1 MKKRLRRHVN
11 QGMPLWVLLC
21 FLVLTGLFANRA
33 QAQSNYLLTL
43 ELTDLSWDYPEA
55 DCNIGLSSCGGIPIF
70 AAEDAGDFGFTVDG
84 RFYQLPEDFGPN
96 TGLYS
101 ADYNLGILLQ
111 DIVWVGV
118 VPQGGTV
125 PTVNITFQAFE
136 NDCGELFYFDTGLSC
151 TVNADDSHVD
161 QVDPIVFPAAALAGS
176 PLVPGTYPNIA
187 FGPFDGG
194 DGSSYGAV
202 FTLNI
207 TEVPTAAAPC
217 DLDILEADGNGYQC
231 LGEEAATTSVTIF
244 DGAAPYRVIGS
255 GIYAIGGV
263 SYPGLANAGLA
274 TGEPLDFGLDG
285 FGLVY
290 AANPGDFNFYVR
302 EDQPWQVIVIDNNGC
317 TVAAEGVYDLP
328 EPSIASDFSSV
339 CINGPIFNLYDEA
352 IFQSPNGDPLGSWT
366 IDYDYDGT
374 NDAFLANS
382 YEFTF
387 DPNDA
392 GTGQH
397 HISYCYDIPDDL
409 TQSPYSA
416 NADAYDN
423 CDATICD
430 DMVINV
436 FPAWFSEEVT
446 FGLPV
451 STTTCAAGTGGTPG
465 LPLVLDNFT
474 AISGDFAQVEDA
486 FDPNHNITEMDY
498 FVTWT
503 GPGVFDMGITGNYFD
518 PAVAGP
524 GVHTV
529 CVEVGYPDCA
539 TNYCRT
545 ITVEST
551 FDPATALNPNFIVC
565 GNVSG
570 QAQLQGSQEVPA
582 SGSSATG
589 DVFYTLDGNVLTI
602 NMTYSGLSS
611 NATNAH
617 LHGPAAAGTNA
628 GVIAALPGFPA
639 NPGTYGTYSG
649 TITLTAAQTADFIA
663 GRTYVNLH
671 TASFTNGEIRAQLSP
686 FTGSLVCSSDEA
698 CPITINAAAAAAAFT
713 FTGNGTFTSAAA
725 GPGVAN
731 ATITIPQAQQITQY
745 ADITDITI
753 TYDYVGTAGTS
764 EGDHNGYTIVGP
776 GGVTILTVADPP
788 LGDPS
793 NDHFATQT
801 ITFEQILAAYDALT
815 PAVAGDG
822 EANFINAVKCTNPTF
837 TYNLTSNS
845 LNWSIHIGASISY
858 INKYGEMQ
866 ATIAETSQVLPDEAI
881 TFDPATLTYY
891 FNSHFVDASGEYW
904 DLGAYDEIEVCFLN
918 VGNCATLNAGGTA
931 GGTPQ
936 CAAQSCLTVQ
946 VVTGGNASLS
956 HTPLCLS
963 SFDPLHLPTAF
974 WVDGVTT
981 PGGVWTISDVNSLDG
996 ASNTGGNGVYGEFFN
1011 PASLAPGSYTV
1022 CYSLFESEG
1031 NSVIECNEPEL
1042 GADCATIIVP
1052 THYCVDFPEHVVCEN
1067 CTASGLLPI
1076 IIGTVDANGDCM
1088 PIDIDIDVV
1097 SGVTETFAVCR
1108 SDIDNNN
1115 SDGDNNT
1122 ATGINDPQNQRPTT
1136 LDAWDA
1142 YGHADS
1148 DAATAVCSDNPAT
1161 IEKVEG
1167 LYTILEN
1174 TITLPA
1180 NILVDDI
1187 VFHYNYVSTTGTAQ
1201 GDHDGW
1207 GVFFNDIPSCV
1218 GSNPV
1223 GQLVDDQGDI
1233 IGYGDN
1239 QDPDGDNHFP
1249 AGFPSDAFED
1259 RNASDAHI
1267 ASIQNII
1274 NTLPDGQCE
1283 VTFSYYYIIASNSQY
1298 WNACFNVDFEYHFAP
1313 GAEPEPAISAVFH
1326 EPSEEGN
1333 WVDLYPQWI
1342 PTNPV
1347 IQETDPVT
1355 GETSFWL
1362 NTCNL
1367 GQFDEISVV
1376 LNIQAALANECG
1388 ETTDETCFANAYS
1401 PALVVL
1407 DNDGFSCGFT
1417 TNVSPSVCQGQ
1428 TITITPDGGSLA
1440 GTYTFVDTYTWPIAD
1455 ADASTPGIQFV
1466 VPTMSPDGTTAVSG
1480 GLYTIVHSSVS
1491 PNGCSCVTSQ
1501 SVLVVEAP
1509 NAVTTGG
1516 TTTFEVCA
1524 SDLPLDLTQFV
1535 DGSSSLGGT
1544 FTASAGDIVNG
1555 QLLMTVAGGTASVTY
1570 TIGSEVSGCSDAV
1583 TFTVNTTTQALAN
1596 VLVFP
1601 QICEGTTIDLFDYL
1615 SSNTTAGGTFYVN
1628 GTAVASAAAHDWT
1641 PAAGAYEIEYMVG
1654 TGTCAASDAGVL
1666 YVNNSFTASA
1676 EYGFVCQSETDFTI
1690 DLSQYLPE
1698 GATNG
1703 GDFNLGGLP
1712 LFISEIEYNGGPQI
1726 PVGGQNL
1733 DWIEVTGQAGTD
1745 LSDYALVFYKRM
1757 GYTNDGVW
1765 NDYVNSGKMYGW
1777 INLSGTIDN
1786 EVTAS
1791 SGISYGSVAFTYA
1804 DYVDA
1809 SNPGNDVDCKGN
1821 VLTEGQAITG
1831 IADGPAAIALVWVG
1845 DQDCD
1850 ELDNDDVIQ
1859 YIGYGITASNTNSG
1873 IFSACD
1879 GPARTLVPE
1888 DINVVDAGG
1897 YSVQFTNACWVVP
1910 SVDDPEVAYATT
1922 GVGISDADSDGNG
1935 DRSTAGQL
1943 NLGLVGDTAAEG
1955 NDYGHGGADE
1965 LYFDYV
1971 APNGDVLKLNQLCA
1985 TLFVGGQI
1993 VNTAPWV
2000 NQENQVPGNGFQDGD
2015 VVRFECQTQTYT
2027 IPFNYSFSG
2036 NGTGTVCASDNAV
2049 FYLTVLQDY
2058 EENWNGSAP
2067 GIDSPTGSHTP
2078 GAHGYDVLKN
2088 GVCNGSETNL
2098 NQYIDDIVHYIQPVH
2113 YEGSFDTTKT
2123 FTFAENVKLP
2133 YFSELHYSHYGYPG
2147 AAADDHCVIYNY
2159 IDNGGTPFNT
2169 DDDEF
2174 DSWNFCEGIELSA
2187 EAGTELSCYGLVFYA
2202 PNSPNGRGLAVDVT
2216 YIGVDGMPHTTDVA
2230 NGVYMQLYGRITED
2244 EETLWSA
2251 PNGSILSVPAD
2262 NGEIDPFGHLPWYGG
2277 ANPFTGSNGNGPAN
2291 GGLYVDVNSNE
2302 RFDAADIPVPSA
2314 VAGVPSDAAN
2324 FPWEHAPECNKTNV
2338 GSRWFPVLD
2347 IPGGPGQ
2354 VAGVG
2359 LINQCNGEL
2368 VKYISW
2374 GDANG
2379 DGNSD
2384 AICNEDKEG
2393 FTLAGPFEQIT
2404 STPID
2409 TFQNAN
2415 GTLGDQRSLQ
2425 LVSSS
2430 MLGSAAPAG
2439 VSQVWVLS
2447 YNGGAFH
2454 VPGGGVLAADEELY
2468 EFGNSFGYF
2477 NCRESE
2483 TDAVAAPQSFTLNLA
2498 NSTLPNNFVIT
2509 GHTINVTIGS
2519 MDNNYSQL
2527 YTYHIGMGACEVP
2540 NNAADLDEYS
2550 NTNVVNLVP
2559 GQYCGGDFD
2568 ADYYNT
2574 DGGPLVAL
2582 DVDINPTDGIYDF
2595 LTAPFSAIC
2604 SNNPWS
2610 EGNMPSPVYMGSTV
2624 DPYGYPAFNGFDVTW
2639 GCHSEPDSH
2648 CLGCTSDPNYCND
2661 DLEFAPLQPNW
2672 VWTTTDGPAANGE
2685 LANVSNQEVKN
2696 GELQFAFDN
2705 GDAPLN
2711 PDAACFE
2718 GYCTMLAKTTYTVS
2732 DLRALLYNGNII
2744 QGYENGSIDTCR
2756 VLMPDIDSVRVTI
2769 SVHVDYEQCLPVGTF
2784 AGTGVVYND
2793 DNINYPYWSFEPDGI
2808 DAGEVWVTYDV
2819 TNAHEIETDDAT
2831 DDLACLDDDND
2842 NIRTQQ
2848 IHIIGGSSA
2857 CVTSAATTV
2866 CTANLP
2872 LNLGSLACSGG
2883 TWSGTGVNGSSF
2895 TAAPGTYTLTLTTGS
2910 GACTD
2915 AATVTVTVEQSASVN
2930 LSGIPTAVCA
2940 GASVNLPTGVTW
2952 SGEGVSG
2959 NTFNTAGLSGSK
2971 TLSYSGG
2978 GATCGTSGTVTINV
2992 TAGITASESFD
3003 AGSCTAT
3010 ITFAGGNGSYTVNGV
3025 SISGNTFPA
3034 SVTSGGMVALNVSS
3048 GACSQAFNFGPFNC
3062 CSATVNNL
3070 SISGGL
3076 DFCGTGGFTAQSDAT
3091 GGTVNYILV
3100 DAAGNFA
3107 GFSGDGS
3114 FTNVPAGSYCV
3125 WVAVSS
3131 GLDVTSL
3138 NSISEIQSAIA
3149 GGACADLAGP
3159 QCITVTPGITLS
3171 LEAVCVTG
3179 VGYLIQATVSGG
3191 CVETN
3196 GFGAYDLNF
3205 QIDAGTPT
3213 FSGTVLTLSDNG
3225 NPFPAGAEVSV
3236 SAEDGCLCF
3245 VSETITLPADLCAT
3259 SANANSDNALTLA
3272 DVPVVIDVTAN
3283 DSGTGLNI
3291 SGFTQ
3296 PSNGSVVLDGNGNF
3310 VYTPNDGFT
3319 GTDVFT
3325 YQVTDAYG
3333 YTTLTSVFVQ
3343 VTGSSALSAVDVRDC
3358 SQAEITGFSVVTVTV
3373 TGGSAPYTVTGSY
3386 NGTLAASGSVSFDV
3400 AEGSG
3405 YYVEVVDA
3413 SGTNIVIDQS
3423 DIEPCSKVS
3432 VELLSFGGEVKAEGN
3447 DLNWA
3452 TASEVNNDHFI
3463 LEYSTNGIDYHVIK
3477 TVAGNGNSSVAN
3489 NYGYMHKEAQPG
3501 IGYYRLSTVD
3511 FDGNVVVEGVITLTR
3526 GELGFGFVNLY
3537 PVPAKVTLH
3546 VDFSVANP
3554 ADVRLDVH
3562 NISGQLVNT
3571 QTVHSTVGVNNATVN
3586 VTNFAAGTYFVSIND
3601 GTQIRVTKFVKE

>member
-1 MKKRLRRHVN
+1 MNQTFFNMRKRLQKHFN
-11 QGMPLWVLLC
+11 QSSSLVVLLC
-21 FLVLTGLFANRA
+21 FMVLTGLFTTRA
-33 QAQSNYLLTL
+33 QAQSNYLMTL
-43 ELTDLSWDYPEA
+43 ELSDLEWEYPEA
-55 DCNIGLSSCGGIPIF
+55 DCNIGLSACGSIPLL
-70 AAEDAGDFGFTVDG
+70 AAEDAGDFGFIVNG

-96 TGLYS
+96 SGLYS
-101 ADYNLGILLQ
+101 ADYNLGNLIQ
-111 DIVWVGV
+111 DIVWAGV
-118 VPQGGTV
+118 TPDGAGL
-125 PTVNITFQAFE
+125 PTVNVTFQAFE
-136 NDCGELFYFDTGLSC
+136 NDCGELFYFDNGIAC
-151 TVNADDSHVD
+151 TLNPDDSSVD
-161 QVDPIVFPAAALAGS
+161 VVDPVDFSAI
-176 PLVPGTYPNIA
+176 PLDANGNPVPGSYTIA

-194 DGSSYGAV
+194 DGSSYSAQ
-202 FTLNI
+202 FTLNV
-207 TEVPTAAAPC
+207 TEIPTAAPAC
-217 DLDILEADGNGYQC
+217 DLDILAADGNGYDC
-231 LGEEAATTSVTIF
+231 LGEDAATTGVSIF
-244 DGAAPYRVIGS
+244 GGTAPYQVIGS

-263 SYPGLANAGLA
+263 TYPGLANAGLA
-274 TGEPLDFGLDG
+274 TGEPFDFGIDP
-285 FGLVY
+285 FGLIYDVSL
-290 AANPGDFNFYVR
+290 GDFNFYVK
-302 EDQPWQVIVIDNNGC
+302 EGQPWQVIVIDANGC
-317 TVAAEGVYDLP
+317 VVAAEGVYDLP
-328 EPSIASDFSSV
+328 EPEIASDFSSV
-339 CINGPIFNLYDEA
+339 CLNGPIFNLYDEA
-352 IFQSPNGDPLGSWT
+352 VFQAGVDPIGSWT
-366 IDYDYDGT
+366 IDYNDNGST
-374 NDAFLANS
+374 DAFVDNS
-382 YEFTF
+382 AEFTF
-387 DPNDA
+387 DPNEF
-392 GTGQH
+392 GPGQH
-397 HISYCYDIPDDL
+397 KIAYCYDIPDDL
-409 TQSPYSA
+409 TGPWAA
-416 NADAYDN
+416 NADAYSD
-423 CDATICD
+423 CDLQVCD

-451 STTTCAAGTGGTPG
+451 STTTCAAGQGGTPG
-465 LPLVLDNFT
+465 LPLVLDNFA
-474 AISGDFAQVEDA
+474 AISSDFAAVEGA
-486 FDPNHNITEMDY
+486 FDPDHDITEMDY

-503 GPGVFDMGITGNYFD
+503 GPGVFDIGVTGNYFD

-611 NATNAH
+611 NATAAH
-617 LHGPAAAGTNA
+617 LHGPAAPGANA
-628 GVIAALPGFPA
+628 GPIAALPGFPA

-649 TITLTAAQTADFIA
+649 TLTLTAAQTADFIA

-671 TASFTNGEIRAQLSP
+671 TSSFVNGEIRAQLDP
-686 FTGSLVCSSDEA
+686 FTGSLVCSSDDA
-698 CPITINAAAAAAAFT
+698 CPITVNAAATAEQFT
-713 FTGNGTFTSAAA
+713 FSGSGTFSSAAA
-725 GPGVAN
+725 GPGTAT
-731 ATITIPQAQQITQY
+731 ATITIPQADQITQY
-745 ADITDITI
+745 ADITNIVI

-764 EGDHNGYTIVGP
+764 EGDHNGYSIVGP

-793 NDHFATQT
+793 NDHFPTQT
-801 ITFEQILAAYDALT
+801 ITFEQIIAAYDAQT
-815 PAVAGDG
+815 PAIAGDG
-822 EANFINAVKCTNPTF
+822 EANFINAAKCTNPAF

-845 LNWSIHIGASISY
+845 LNWQINISASISY

-866 ATIAETSQVLPDEAI
+866 ATIAETDQVLPAEAI
-881 TFDPATLTYY
+881 TFDDATLTYY
-891 FNSHFVDASGEYW
+891 FHSRFVDASGEYW

-918 VGNCATLNAGGTA
+918 VGNCATLNAGGT
-931 GGTPQ
+931 PQ
-936 CAAQSCLTVQ
+936 CAAQSCITVQ
-946 VVTGGNASLS
+946 IVTGGNASLD

-963 SFDPLHLPTAF
+963 SFEPLHLPTAF

-1011 PASLAPGSYTV
+1011 PAGLPPGAYTV

-1031 NSVIECNEPEL
+1031 NDLIECNEPEL

-1052 THYCVDFPEHVVCEN
+1052 TQYCVDFPEHVVCEN

-1076 IIGTVDANGDCM
+1076 IIGTVGADGECQPLDL
-1088 PIDIDIDVV
+1088 DIDVV

-1108 SDIDNNN
+1108 DDIDNNN
-1115 SDGDNNT
+1115 NDGDNNT
-1122 ATGINDPQNQRPTT
+1122 ETGTNDPQNQRPTT

-1142 YGHADS
+1142 YGNTNS
-1148 DAATAVCSDNPAT
+1148 DAATAVCSDNAAT

-1187 VFHYNYVSTTGTAQ
+1187 VFHYNYISTTGTAQ

-1207 GVFFNDIPSCV
+1207 GVFFNSIPSCV

-1223 GQLVDDQGDI
+1223 GQLVDDQGEV

-1239 QDPDGDNHFP
+1239 EDPGGDNHFP

-1259 RNASDAHI
+1259 RNVSDSHI
-1267 ASIQNII
+1267 AQIQDLI
-1274 NTLPDGQCE
+1274 NDLPEGQCE

-1298 WNACFNVDFEYHFAP
+1298 WNACFNVDFEYHYAP
-1313 GAEPEPAISAVFH
+1313 GAEPEPAITAVFH
-1326 EPSEEGN
+1326 EPSEDGN
-1333 WVDLYPQWI
+1333 WENIYPQWS

-1347 IQETDPVT
+1347 VQETDPVT
-1355 GETSFWL
+1355 GETSFFL

-1388 ETTDETCFANAYS
+1388 EETDETCFVNAYS

-1417 TNVSPSVCQGQ
+1417 TDVSPSVCQGQ
-1428 TITITPDGGSLA
+1428 TITITPNGTLT
-1440 GTYTFVDTYTWPIAD
+1440 GTYTFVDTYTWPITD
-1455 ADASTPGIQFV
+1455 ADAGTPGIQFV
-1466 VPTMSPDGTTAVSG
+1466 VPTMSPDGSMAVSG
-1480 GLYTIVHSSVS
+1480 GLYTIVHTAAS

-1501 SVLVVEAP
+1501 TVLVVEAP
-1509 NAVTTGG
+1509 DAVTTNGDSS
-1516 TTTFEVCA
+1516 FEVCA

-1535 DGSSSLGGT
+1535 GGSSSMGGT

-1555 QLLMTVAGGTASVTY
+1555 QLLMTVAGGTATITY
-1570 TIGSEVSGCSDAV
+1570 TIGSEVSGCSDDV
-1583 TFTVNTTTQALAN
+1583 TFTVTTTTQALAN
-1596 VLVFP
+1596 VLALP
-1601 QICEGTTIDLFDYL
+1601 QICEGTTINLFDYL

-1628 GTAVASAAAHDWT
+1628 GVAVSDEDASAWT
-1641 PAAGAYEIEYMVG
+1641 PSAGAYEIEYMVG
-1654 TGTCAASDAGVL
+1654 SGSCAASDAGVL
-1666 YVNNSFTASA
+1666 YVNNGFTASA

-1703 GDFNLGGLP
+1703 GNFGLGTLP
-1712 LFISEIEYNGGPQI
+1712 LFISEIEYNGGP
-1726 PVGGQNL
+1726 GLAGDGR
-1733 DWIEVTGQAGTD
+1733 DWIEVTGEAGTD

-1765 NDYVNSGKMYGW
+1765 NDNLNSGKVYGW
-1777 INLSGTIDN
+1777 MNLSGTIDN

-1791 SGISYGSVAFTYA
+1791 SGVSYGSVAFPYT
-1804 DYVDA
+1804 DYVSA
-1809 SNPGNDVDCKGN
+1809 AAPGNDVDCNGN

-1831 IADGPAAIALVWVG
+1831 IADGPAAVALVWVG
-1845 DQDCD
+1845 DQDCGD
-1850 ELDNDDVIQ
+1850 LDNNDVIQ
-1859 YIGYGITASNTNSG
+1859 YIGYGVSATNTNSG

-1879 GPARTLVPE
+1879 GPARTLVTE
-1888 DINVVDAGG
+1888 DINVVDGSG
-1897 YSVQFTNACWVVP
+1897 YSVQFTNICWVVP
-1910 SVDDPEVAYATT
+1910 NVNDPEVDYDIS
-1922 GVGISDADSDGNG
+1922 GPGISDADADGNG

-2000 NQENQVPGNGFQDGD
+2000 NQENQIPGGGFQDDD

-2027 IPFNYSFSG
+2027 IPFTYNFDG
-2036 NGTGTVCASDNAV
+2036 NGSTVCASDNAM
-2049 FYLTVLQDY
+2049 FYLTILQDY

-2067 GIDSPTGSHTP
+2067 GIDSPTGAHTP
-2078 GAHGYDVLKN
+2078 GAHGYDVLKD

-2098 NQYIDDIVHYIQPVH
+2098 NQYIDDVVHFIPPTH

-2123 FTFAENVKLP
+2123 FYFDENVKLP
-2133 YFSELHYSHYGYPG
+2133 FFSELHYSHYGYPG

-2159 IDNGGTPFNT
+2159 INNGGTPFNT

-2174 DSWNFCEGIELSA
+2174 DTWNFCEGIEISA
-2187 EAGTELSCYGLVFYA
+2187 EAGAELSCYGLVFYSE
-2202 PNSPNGRGLAVDVT
+2202 NSPNGRGLGVDVT

-2230 NGVYMQLYGRITED
+2230 NGIYMQLYGRVNED

-2251 PNGSILSVPAD
+2251 PTGSILSVPAD

-2277 ANPFTGSNGNGPAN
+2277 ANPFTGNNGNGPATS
-2291 GGLYVDVNSNE
+2291 GLYVDVNSNE
-2302 RFDAADIPVPSA
+2302 RYDAADIPVPSA
-2314 VAGVPSDAAN
+2314 IAGVPSDAAN
-2324 FPWEHAPECNKTNV
+2324 FPWEHAPECSKTNV
-2338 GSRWFPVLD
+2338 GSRWFPILD
-2347 IPGGPGQ
+2347 VPGGPGE

-2374 GDANG
+2374 GDADG
-2379 DGNSD
+2379 DGLSD

-2430 MLGSAAPAG
+2430 MLGAAAPAG

-2468 EFGNSFGYF
+2468 EFSNSFGYY
-2477 NCRESE
+2477 NCREAE
-2483 TDAVAAPQSFTLNLA
+2483 TDAVAQPDAFTLDLS
-2498 NSTLPNNFVIT
+2498 NSSLPNNFVIT

-2519 MDNNYSQL
+2519 VDNNYSQL
-2527 YTYHIGMGACEVP
+2527 FTYQIGMGACEIP
-2540 NNAADLDEYS
+2540 GNATPLFES
-2550 NTNVVNLVP
+2550 ENTNVTNIVP

-2574 DGGPLVAL
+2574 DGGPSVAI
-2582 DVDINPTDGIYDF
+2582 DVDINPTDGIYDL
-2595 LTAPFSAIC
+2595 LTAPFSAMC

-2610 EGNMPSPVYMGSTV
+2610 EGNMPSPVFMGSTV

-2661 DLEFAPLQPNW
+2661 GLEFAPLQPNW
-2672 VWTTTDGPAANGE
+2672 QWTTTDGPAANGE
-2685 LANVSNQEVKN
+2685 LANASNQEVKN
-2696 GELQFAFDN
+2696 GRLNFNVNN
-2705 GDAPLN
+2705 GAADLN
-2711 PDAACFE
+2711 DGGCFE

-2756 VLMPDIDSVRVTI
+2756 VILPDLDSVRVTI
-2769 SVHVDYEQCLPVGTF
+2769 SVHVDYEQCLPTGTF
-2784 AGTGVVYND
+2784 AGTDVVYND
-2793 DNINYPYWSFEPDGI
+2793 DNINYPYWSFEPDGV
-2808 DAGEVWVTYDV
+2808 DANEVWVTYDV
-2819 TNAHEIETDDAT
+2819 TNAHEIETDDAS

-2857 CVTSAATTV
+2857 CLTAATATV

-2872 LNLGSLACSGG
+2872 LNLSTFVCGGTG
-2883 TWSGTGVNGSSF
+2883 TWSGTGGVTGNSF
-2895 TAAPGTYTLTLTTGS
+2895 TAAAGTYTLTFTVGS

-2915 AATVTVTVEQSASVN
+2915 DATITVTVEQSASVN
-2930 LSGIPTAVCA
+2930 LSGIPTQVCA

-2952 SGEGVSG
+2952 SGDGVTS
-2959 NTFNTAGLSGSK
+2959 NTFDSDGLSGPV

-2978 GATCGTSGTVTINV
+2978 GATCGTSGTVSINV
-2992 TAGITASESFD
+2992 TSGITASESFD

-3010 ITFAGGNGSYTVNGV
+3010 ITFGGGNGSYTVNGV
-3025 SISGNTFPA
+3025 AIAGSSFPVAVSDGEVASIS
-3034 SVTSGGMVALNVSS
+3034 VSS
-3048 GACSQAFNFGPFNC
+3048 GACSQSFQFGPFNC
-3062 CSATVNNL
+3062 CSAEVNNL
-3070 SISGGL
+3070 SIAGGL

-3091 GGTVNYILV
+3091 GGTTTYILV
-3100 DAAGNFA
+3100 DAAGSFA
-3107 GFSGDGS
+3107 GFSADGS
-3114 FTNVPAGSYCV
+3114 FSNIPAGSYCV
-3125 WVAVSS
+3125 WVVVASS
-3131 GLDVTSL
+3131 LDVTSF
-3138 NSISEIQSAIA
+3138 NSISSIQAAIA

-3159 QCITVTPGITLS
+3159 QCISVTPGITLE
-3171 LEAVCVTG
+3171 LQAVCVTG
-3179 VGYLIQATVSGG
+3179 QGYLIQATVSGG

-3205 QIDAGTPT
+3205 QIDAGDPS
-3213 FSGTVLTLSDNG
+3213 FSGTVLTLSNAGD
-3225 NPFPAGAEVSV
+3225 PFPAGAEVSV

-3245 VSETITLPADLCAT
+3245 VSETITLPADPCAT
-3259 SANANSDNALTLA
+3259 SANANGDNALTLA
-3272 DVPVVIDVTAN
+3272 DTPVVIDVTEN
-3283 DSGTGLNI
+3283 DNGTGLDI
-3291 SGFTQ
+3291 TGYTQ
-3296 PSNGSVVLDGNGNF
+3296 PSNGSVYVDGNGNF

-3325 YQVTDAYG
+3325 YQVTDVYG
-3333 YTTLTSVFVQ
+3333 YTTATTVFVQ
-3343 VTGSSALSAVDVRDC
+3343 VTGSGALSAVDVRDC
-3358 SQAEITGFSVVTVTV
+3358 STAEITGFSVVTVTV
-3373 TGGSAPYTVTGSY
+3373 TGGSAPYTISGSH
-3386 NGTLAASGSVSFDV
+3386 NGTLAANGSVSFDV

-3405 YYVEVVDA
+3405 YFVEVVDA
-3413 SGTNIVIDQS
+3413 SGANVIIDQS

-3432 VELLSFGGEVKAEGN
+3432 VELLSFTGEVKAEGN

-3463 LEYSTNGIDYHVIK
+3463 LEYSTNGVDYQVIT
-3477 TVAGNGNSSVAN
+3477 TVAGNGNSSVAH

-3537 PVPAKVTLH
+3537 PVPAKVTLN
-3546 VDFSVANP
+3546 VKFSVAT
-3554 ADVRLDVH
+3554 ASDVRLEVH
-3562 NISGQLVNT
+3562 NIGGQLVNT
-3571 QTVHSTVGVNNATVN
+3571 QTVHTTAGTNDGTIN
-3586 VTNFAAGTYFVSIND
+3586 VANFAAGTYFVSIND
-3601 GTQIRVTKFVKE
+3601 GTQVRVTKFVKE